1 MKSKK
6 KLLLSSML
14 FPFMAISTIADT
26 PRQYLMPNN
35 ELAGQQCETSF
46 RRGKQYKTPT
56 KRDPLTKKAHKK
68 LIKERRKRK
77 GKRR

>member
-14 FPFMAISTIADT
+14 LPFMAINTIAYT
-26 PRQYLMPNN
+26 PRQYLIPNN
-35 ELAGQQCETSF
+35 KLEVEQCETPF